1 MASLVLFGSRARG
14 TGRSDSDVDIA
25 IVSPDFEGMSFVERQ
40 SLVRP
45 LVREALGVV
54 PLDAVCYTPEEF
66 EEGKEGF
73 LPAIIER
80 EGRRIS

>member
-1 MASLVLFGSRARG
+1 
-14 TGRSDSDVDIA
+14 
-25 IVSPDFEGMSFVERQ
+25 MSFVDRQ

-45 LVREALGVV
+45 LIREALGVV

-73 LPAIIER
+73 LPGIIDR
-80 EGRRIS
+80 EGVPVE

>member
-1 MASLVLFGSRARG
+1 MLFGSHARG
-14 TGRSDSDVDIA
+14 TADAGSDVDLA
-25 IVSPDFEGMSFVERQ
+25 VVSPDFEGMSFVDRQ

-45 LVREALGVV
+45 LIREALGVV

-73 LPAIIER
+73 LPGIIDR
-80 EGRRIS
+80 EGVPVE